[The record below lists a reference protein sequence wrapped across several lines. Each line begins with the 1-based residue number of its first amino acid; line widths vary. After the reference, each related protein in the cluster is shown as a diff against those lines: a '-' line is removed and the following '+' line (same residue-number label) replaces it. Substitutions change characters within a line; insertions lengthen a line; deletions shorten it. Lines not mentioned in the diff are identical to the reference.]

1 MKFLVEIFMSLC
13 IVIAKYNMEK
23 NYCSPYEICIWE
35 GLIELILYIIFLL
48 IINKLELTIADVKYP
63 DNFWELINNYDIHD
77 FLLCLLI
84 VFVNAIYNLFIFLTC
99 NYFTPCHILILSII
113 HDFYFCLKINENWKL
128 NIIGF
133 FILLLILF
141 MFLIFIEI
149 IEINIFNISYN
160 TKKNIELR
168 SRNESSIDNNNLI
181 HIREEIEMEDRKIL
195 VSFDSIDE
203 E

>member
-1 MKFLVEIFMSLC
+1 MI
-13 IVIAKYNMEK
+13 
-23 NYCSPYEICIWE
+23 
-35 GLIELILYIIFLL
+35 
-48 IINKLELTIADVKYP
+48 
-63 DNFWELINNYDIHD
+63 YDIND
-77 FLLCLLI
+77 FWLCLLI

-99 NYFTPCHILILSII
+99 NYFTPCHVLIISMI
-113 HDFYFCLKINENWKL
+113 HDFYFYLKINENWKL

-168 SRNESSIDNNNLI
+168 AKTDSSVDNNSLI
-181 HIREEIEMEDRKIL
+181 KTNEEIELEGMKIL
-195 VSFDSIDE
+195 IPSDSTNE

>member
-1 MKFLVEIFMSLC
+1 
-13 IVIAKYNMEK
+13 MEK

-63 DNFWELINNYDIHD
+63 DNFWELINNYDIYD
-77 FLLCLLI
+77 FLLCLLVVI
-84 VFVNAIYNLFIFLTC
+84 VNAIYYLCLFLTC
-99 NYFTPCHILILSII
+99 NYFTPCHILVVLII
-113 HDFYFCLKINENWKL
+113 HEFYFYLKLNENWEY
-128 NIIGF
+128 NIFGF
-133 FILLLILF
+133 LTLLLILF

-168 SRNESSIDNNNLI
+168 AKTDSSVDNNSLI
-181 HIREEIEMEDRKIL
+181 KTNEEIELEGMKIL
-195 VSFDSIDE
+195 IPSDSTNE